1 MNQTNN
7 QELESRLKK
16 SIDICIQHHAELVI
30 ERERVKQL
38 LARIDQLKQIA
49 EESARVTMSYL
60 ADKESSAMV
69 VGSLD
74 RMYYT
79 FDDKNSIEHYLK
91 NNPFS
96 IENQKD

>member
-7 QELESRLKK
+7 EELQSRLKK
-16 SIDICIQHHAELVI
+16 SIDTCIQQHAELVV

-38 LARIDQLKQIA
+38 LARIDQLKDIA
-49 EESARVTMSYL
+49 EQAARVTMSYL

-79 FDDKNSIEHYLK
+79 FDDKNSIEHYLRDDSRI
-91 NNPFS
+91 P
-96 IENQKD
+96 